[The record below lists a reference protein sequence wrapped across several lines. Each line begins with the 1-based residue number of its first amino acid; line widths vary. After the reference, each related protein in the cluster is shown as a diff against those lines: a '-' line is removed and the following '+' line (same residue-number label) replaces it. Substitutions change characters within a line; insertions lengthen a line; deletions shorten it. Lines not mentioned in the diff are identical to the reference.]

1 MEYNTSLNKLILPE
15 YGRNVQKLVEQAV
28 EIKDKEERGK
38 FIDGIINHMGN
49 MYPYLRDLKDFKHK
63 IWDHFVIISKFKLSE
78 DSPFPVPESTTFS
91 GDPEKIP
98 YKNKNFRYK
107 HFGKNI
113 IDMLTYASNLKEGE
127 EKNILTALLANHM
140 KKLYLTWSKDQ
151 VDDSFIFQK
160 ISELTNGKLEVNE
173 DIVLSASGNLV
184 SKKPT
189 KKYSDK
195 KYSGKRHSDKKY
207 YDKKDRKRR

>member
-1 MEYNTSLNKLILPE
+1 MEYNSNLNKLILPE

-28 EIKDKEERGK
+28 EIEDKEKRSK
-38 FIDGIINHMGN
+38 FIEGIINHMGN
-49 MYPYLRDLKDFKHK
+49 MYPYLRDLRDFKHK

-78 DSPFPVPESTTFS
+78 DSPFPVPKSTTFAEE
-91 GDPEKIP
+91 PEKIP

-113 IDMLTYASNLKEGE
+113 IDMLDYASKLEDGE
-127 EKNILTALLANHM
+127 EKTILTALLANHM

-160 ISELTNGKLEVNE
+160 ISELTKGKLKVSK
-173 DIVLSASGNLV
+173 DLILSASGSLV
-184 SKKPT
+184 SKKPR
-189 KKYSDK
+189 KNNSDK
-195 KYSGKRHSDKKY
+195 KYSGKKY
-207 YDKKDRKRR
+207 YDKKDRNKGGRRY